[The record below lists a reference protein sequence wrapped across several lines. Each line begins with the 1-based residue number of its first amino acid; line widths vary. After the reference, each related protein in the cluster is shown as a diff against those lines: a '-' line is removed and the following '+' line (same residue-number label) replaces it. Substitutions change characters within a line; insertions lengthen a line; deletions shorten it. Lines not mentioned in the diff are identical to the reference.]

1 MLAYVFVVAVIAA
14 RVLFRPLAFAP
25 VAPALLFFGS
35 RLPRRMFWI
44 PVALLTA
51 ADLYFTFAVYNEGL
65 KADQVLTSI
74 WYVAILFLGNALLKG
89 TVKPLKL
96 AAAALSASVSFFVL
110 SNFAVWAVW
119 PTYPKT
125 VAGLMACYVAAIPFF
140 RNQFASDV
148 IFTAIMFA
156 VPAVITAISR
166 KHSADH
172 IAAA

>member
-1 MLAYVFVVAVIAA
+1 MLAYVFVIAVIAA

-35 RLPRRMFWI
+35 RAQRKTFWI

-51 ADLYFTFAVYNEGL
+51 ADLFLTFAVYNEGL
-65 KADQVLTSI
+65 KADQLLTSL
-74 WYVAILFLGNALLKG
+74 WYLAILFLGSAMLK

-96 AAAALSASVSFFVL
+96 AAAAVSASVSFFVL

-125 VAGLMACYVAAIPFF
+125 AAGLAACYVAAIPFF
-140 RNQFASDV
+140 RSQFASDL
-148 IFTAIMFA
+148 IFTAVIFA
-156 VPAVITAISR
+156 VPALIKAVHPKESE
-166 KHSADH
+166 DH
-172 IAAA
+172 IATA